1 MSRPKGR
8 AAVARR
14 RELAARADET
24 ARTVSPMARA
34 EGAASRTVIGA
45 ARERPCTLIVCRG
58 CCCGNARKHP
68 GFDHAWQLARLQAAA
83 RESNGRLAVRTTDC
97 LGPCDQANVIVVQ
110 PSGAGRRMGGRATW
124 VGFAM
129 SDDAT
134 EDVLRWAADGG
145 PGVAAPPA
153 ALELQF
159 IRPPGQA
166 RARATGRRGRAR
178 R

>member
-1 MSRPKGR
+1 MSRASGR
-8 AAVARR
+8 AAAARR
-14 RELAARADET
+14 QELAARADTAARTVVPT
-24 ARTVSPMARA
+24 ARTDASGRA
-34 EGAASRTVIGA
+34 MVGA
-45 ARERPCTLIVCRG
+45 ARDRPCTLVVCRG
-58 CCCGNARKHP
+58 CCCGNARKHR
-68 GFDHAWQLARLQAAA
+68 GFDHAWQLARLEAAA

-124 VGFAM
+124 IGFAM
-129 SDDAT
+129 SEDAT
-134 EDVLRWAADGG
+134 DDVLRWAADGG
-145 PGVAAPPA
+145 PGVAAPPF

-159 IRPPGQA
+159 IRPPGEA